1 MLGKD
6 LCDFISWQLRFR
18 NLFGEKGR
26 RPQANE
32 AKPSHRKGKATTYEN
47 NETQPVT
54 IGYRLGFES
63 VYRTRTIEHLA
74 ISSAACTRKPGLSR
88 CFEPSS
94 ANVACIPGTA
104 RHGTARHAMHRSC
117 MRAQLGSIK
126 RGSHLHPRHP
136 TPSAPRAHAI
146 DLRCQSQ
153 TMPGH
158 PAPGRAGCLPA
169 CPSCA
174 PGPRRPQPRGW
185 FPRCRSG
192 FRRTTCPPR

>member
-26 RPQANE
+26 RPQANK
-32 AKPSHRKGKATTYEN
+32 AKPSHRKGKATAYEN
-47 NETQPVT
+47 NETQPIT

-94 ANVACIPGTA
+94 ANVACIPGTPL
-104 RHGTARHAMHRSC
+104 HAQIVHACMH
-117 MRAQLGSIK
+117 AQLGSNK

-146 DLRCQSQ
+146 NLRCRSQ
-153 TMPGH
+153 TRPGY
-158 PAPGRAGCLPA
+158 PAPRRAGCLPA
-169 CPSCA
+169 CPSYA

-185 FPRCRSG
+185 SPRCRSG
-192 FRRTTCPPR
+192 FPRTACPPR

>member
-1 MLGKD
+1 M
-6 LCDFISWQLRFR
+6 ISLAGSYDSETFSLKREGGHKRTKQNPLTER
-18 NLFGEKGR
+18 EKL
-26 RPQANE
+26 PHM
-32 AKPSHRKGKATTYEN
+32 KN

-63 VYRTRTIEHLA
+63 VYRTRTIEQLA

-104 RHGTARHAMHRSC
+104 RHAMRRSC

-126 RGSHLHPRHP
+126 RGSHLHPRYP

-153 TMPGH
+153 TMPGY

-169 CPSCA
+169 CPSYA
-174 PGPRRPQPRGW
+174 PGPRRPQPREW
-185 FPRCRSG
+185 SPRCRSG
-192 FRRTTCPPR
+192 FRRTACPPR